1 LWRLPVRRDNAANEA
16 VVESGV
22 TIRRSIAIF
31 IAAIA
36 VVLAAA
42 IGVAVTAG
50 PALANEVNTN
60 GA

>member
-1 LWRLPVRRDNAANEA
+1 M
-16 VVESGV
+16 

-36 VVLAAA
+36 LAIAAA
-42 IGVAVTAG
+42 VGVAGAAG
-50 PALANEVNTN
+50 PALANEVGSN

>member
-1 LWRLPVRRDNAANEA
+1 LWRLPALRDNAASEA
-16 VVESGV
+16 VIESGM

-31 IAAIA
+31 IATIA

-42 IGVAVTAG
+42 IGVAATAG
-50 PALANEVNTN
+50 PALANESSTN